1 MTNLKQRFE
10 QVVTNAQKRL
20 IEQNQILPVKT
31 EEGIL
36 VGSVL
41 IKTRETQKDLWQH
54 NHLVYEG
61 VFLNKAAI
69 RLANLLAKYRRT
81 TMNTDKLYKLDQEYG
96 RWFIESQELRSKLH
110 YARQQGDFDR
120 ADILLARYTIAKDRV
135 EYAKRQVLAL
145 AMP

>member
-1 MTNLKQRFE
+1 MTNLRQRFE
-10 QVVTNAQKRL
+10 QVVSSAQRRL

-41 IKTRETQKDLWQH
+41 IKTRETQKDLWQY
-54 NHLVYEG
+54 NSLVYEG

-69 RLANLLAKYRRT
+69 RLANLLANYRRT
-81 TMNTDKLYKLDQEYG
+81 TMNTDSLYKLDQEYG
-96 RWFIESQELRSKLH
+96 RWFIESQALRSKLH
-110 YARQQGDFDR
+110 YARQQGEFDR
-120 ADILLARYTIAKDRV
+120 ADIILARYTIAKDRV
-135 EYAKRQVLAL
+135 EYAKKQVLAL

>member
-1 MTNLKQRFE
+1 MTNLKQRIE
-10 QVVTNAQKRL
+10 QVVSNAQRRL
-20 IEQNQILPVKT
+20 LEQDQILPVKT
-31 EEGIL
+31 EDGIL

-41 IKTRETQKDLWQH
+41 IKSRETQKDLWQY
-54 NHLVYEG
+54 NSLVYEG

-81 TMNTDKLYKLDQEYG
+81 TMNTDSLYKLDQEYG
-96 RWFIESQELRSKLH
+96 RWFIESQALRSKLH

-120 ADILLARYTIAKDRV
+120 ADIILARYTMAKDRV
-135 EYAKRQVLAL
+135 EYAKKQVLAL